1 MGRSVRIPK
10 EKLLQTGLQMLI
22 KNGYSSINITTLA
35 REAGC
40 STQPVAW
47 HFGTME
53 SFRTEL
59 AKYALDYVNRRMFI
73 DSGDPLKDFLHIGRV
88 YVDMAFDEPKLV
100 RFLQLDES
108 GTRSSSG
115 LGFIFEDEKKVL
127 LAERLAEKFELDIL
141 SARKFMQSAVIYTQG
156 LVTLISSGAVK
167 CERDEADKL
176 LTEFGRSLL
185 IGLGVT
191 KDRTERAFDTNNQ

>member
-10 EKLLQTGLQMLI
+10 EKLLQTGLDMLI
-22 KNGYSSINITTLA
+22 RNGYSSINITTLA

-53 SFRTEL
+53 GFRSEL

-88 YVDMAFDEPKLV
+88 YVDMAIDEPKLV
-100 RFLQLDES
+100 RFLQLDEA
-108 GTRSSSG
+108 GTRTSSG
-115 LGFIFEDEKKVL
+115 LGFIFEDEKKAL
-127 LAERLAEKFELDIL
+127 LAERLAEKFELDIF
-141 SARKFMQSAVIYTQG
+141 SARKYMQSAVIYTQG
-156 LVTLISSGAVK
+156 LINLISSGTVR
-167 CERDEADKL
+167 CSREEAYKL
-176 LTEFGRSLL
+176 LNEFGTTLL
-185 IGLGVT
+185 IGFGVPED
-191 KDRTERAFDTNNQ
+191 KAKKAFE